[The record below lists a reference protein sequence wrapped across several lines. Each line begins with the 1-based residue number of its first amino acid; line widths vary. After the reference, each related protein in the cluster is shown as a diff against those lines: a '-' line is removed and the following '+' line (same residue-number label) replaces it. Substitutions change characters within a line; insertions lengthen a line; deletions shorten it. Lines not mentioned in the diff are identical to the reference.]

1 MDFIVLFIFLAIL
14 YSFITRNSQ
23 TGEVTETEHRQ
34 LITFRKT
41 KKYYLQSEVW
51 QRTRNKILR
60 RDNFTC
66 QSCGAKDTQLHVH
79 HLSDYNK
86 LGNERHEKLI
96 TLCPDCH
103 TAWHQKYGYPITYE
117 DYINWNFSLKTVKHL
132 GKPT

>member
-23 TGEVTETEHRQ
+23 TGEVTETEHSQ

-51 QRTRNKILR
+51 QKTRKKILH
-60 RDNFTC
+60 RDKYTC
-66 QSCGAKDTQLHVH
+66 QSCGATDTQLHVH
-79 HLSDYNK
+79 HLSDYDR

-96 TLCPDCH
+96 TLCSDCH
-103 TAWHQKYGYPITYE
+103 EIQHEIYGYPSTYSE
-117 DYINWNFSLKTVKHL
+117 YMSWNVKL
-132 GKPT
+132 IKLRNVK

>member
-1 MDFIVLFIFLAIL
+1 MDFIVLFIFLALL

-23 TGEVTETEHRQ
+23 TGEVAETEHSQ

-51 QRTRNKILR
+51 QKTRKKILN

-79 HLSDYNK
+79 HLSDYDK

-103 TAWHQKYGYPITYE
+103 EIQHEVYGYPSTYSE
-117 DYINWNFSLKTVKHL
+117 YMKWNVKLIKLRTVK
-132 GKPT
+132 

>member
-79 HLSDYNK
+79 HLSDYNR
-86 LGNERHEKLI
+86 LGNEKHENLVTLCHICHELQHTTHGYPKTYLEYMNWNVKLI
-96 TLCPDCH
+96 KKD
-103 TAWHQKYGYPITYE
+103 K
-117 DYINWNFSLKTVKHL
+117 
-132 GKPT
+132 

>member
-1 MDFIVLFIFLAIL
+1 MDFVALFIFFSYLI
-14 YSFITRNSQ
+14 YSYITRNSQ

-66 QSCGAKDTQLHVH
+66 QSCGAKDTQLDIH
-79 HLSDYNK
+79 HLSDYDK
-86 LGNERHEKLI
+86 LGNEKHENLVTLCHICHELQHTTHGYPKTYSEYMKWNVKLI
-96 TLCPDCH
+96 
-103 TAWHQKYGYPITYE
+103 K
-117 DYINWNFSLKTVKHL
+117 LKSNY
-132 GKPT
+132 